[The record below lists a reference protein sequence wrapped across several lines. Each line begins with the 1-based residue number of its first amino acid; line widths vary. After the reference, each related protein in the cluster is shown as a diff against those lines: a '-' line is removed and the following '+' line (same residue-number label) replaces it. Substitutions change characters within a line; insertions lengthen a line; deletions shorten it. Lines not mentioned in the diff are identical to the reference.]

1 MLTLKVLMLTFT
13 QLFNTLQA
21 KMSLCNSLAVCIQ
34 VKKMLT
40 ANECASMVGHN
51 RSHKGW
57 SASNYDLNFRP
68 IHALF

>member
-1 MLTLKVLMLTFT
+1 
-13 QLFNTLQA
+13 
-21 KMSLCNSLAVCIQ
+21 
-34 VKKMLT
+34 MLT